1 MVVARG
7 IMGRV
12 GGLGIRIIGVMMMA
26 PMRMRM
32 VVCIRVEVVMAMAPL
47 CSNHADR
54 MMIDKDMQ

>member
-12 GGLGIRIIGVMMMA
+12 GGLGIHIIGVMMMA
-26 PMRMRM
+26 PMRM